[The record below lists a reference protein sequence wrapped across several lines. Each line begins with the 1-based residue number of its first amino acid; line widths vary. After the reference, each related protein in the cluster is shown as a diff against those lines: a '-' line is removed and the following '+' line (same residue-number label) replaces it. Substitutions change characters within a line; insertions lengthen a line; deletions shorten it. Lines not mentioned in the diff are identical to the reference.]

1 MIINRL
7 IDKSQVDI
15 ECMIESWKL
24 SWHWI
29 DEKKKKIIDDK

>member
-15 ECMIESWKL
+15 ELM
-24 SWHWI
+24 
-29 DEKKKKIIDDK
+29 KKKEKKIIDDK